1 MEYQPGVCNIGPT
14 QQRRRLLLG
23 VASLVAAAAYVAA
36 VVSLAWPRWALIL
49 SVFPLYGAAM
59 GALQYRERFCI
70 GFAGMGVFDV
80 GEGTNEIR
88 DEEALAADRKKAV
101 RLNAKAM
108 AIGAVGTIVVF
119 AAVTVFASSAAAVPG
134 GRFSP
139 VNPDRRRWC
148 RDHHERAYRKAFK
161 PGR

>member
-23 VASLVAAAAYVAA
+23 VGSLALTAVYVAA
-36 VVSLAWPRWALIL
+36 VVALAWPHWALL
-49 SVFPLYGAAM
+49 VSVFPLYGAAM

-80 GEGTNEIR
+80 GGGTNEIQN
-88 DEEALAADRKKAV
+88 EQALAADRKKAV

-108 AIGAVGTIVVF
+108 AIGAAGTVVVF
-119 AAVTVFASSAAAVPG
+119 GAVTVLL
-134 GRFSP
+134 
-139 VNPDRRRWC
+139 
-148 RDHHERAYRKAFK
+148 
-161 PGR
+161 

>member
-23 VASLVAAAAYVAA
+23 VGSLLVAAVYVAA
-36 VVSLAWPRWALIL
+36 AVALAWPRWSLIAA
-49 SVFPLYGAAM
+49 VVPLYGAAM

-80 GEGTNEIR
+80 GDGANEIQN
-88 DEEALAADRKKAV
+88 EAALAADRKKAV

-108 AIGAVGTIVVF
+108 ALGAAGTVVVF
-119 AAVTVFASSAAAVPG
+119 AAVTVLL
-134 GRFSP
+134 
-139 VNPDRRRWC
+139 
-148 RDHHERAYRKAFK
+148 
-161 PGR
+161 

>member
-23 VASLVAAAAYVAA
+23 VGSLLVAAVYVAA
-36 VVSLAWPRWALIL
+36 AVALAWPRWSLIAA
-49 SVFPLYGAAM
+49 VVPLYGAAM

-80 GEGTNEIR
+80 GDGANEIQN
-88 DEEALAADRKKAV
+88 EAALAADRKQAV

-108 AIGAVGTIVVF
+108 ALGAAGTVVVF
-119 AAVTVFASSAAAVPG
+119 AAVTVLL
-134 GRFSP
+134 
-139 VNPDRRRWC
+139 
-148 RDHHERAYRKAFK
+148 
-161 PGR
+161 

>member
-23 VASLVAAAAYVAA
+23 VGSLLVAAVYVAA
-36 VVSLAWPRWALIL
+36 VVALAWPRWALIA
-49 SVFPLYGAAM
+49 SVVPLYGAAM

-80 GEGTNEIR
+80 GDGANEIQN
-88 DEEALAADRKKAV
+88 EAALAADRKKAV

-108 AIGAVGTIVVF
+108 ALGVAGTVVVF
-119 AAVTVFASSAAAVPG
+119 VAVT
-134 GRFSP
+134 
-139 VNPDRRRWC
+139 
-148 RDHHERAYRKAFK
+148 YLL
-161 PGR
+161 

>member
-23 VASLVAAAAYVAA
+23 VGSLLVAAVYVAA
-36 VVSLAWPRWALIL
+36 AVALAWPRWSLIAA
-49 SVFPLYGAAM
+49 VVPLYGAAM

-80 GEGTNEIR
+80 GDGANEIE
-88 DEEALAADRKKAV
+88 DEAALAADRKKAV

-108 AIGAVGTIVVF
+108 AIGAAGTVVVF
-119 AAVTVFASSAAAVPG
+119 AAVT
-134 GRFSP
+134 
-139 VNPDRRRWC
+139 
-148 RDHHERAYRKAFK
+148 YLL
-161 PGR
+161 